1 MASEKN
7 ITMRQYNGVDYDT
20 LYPKTKVE
28 QVVGMD
34 GYFTKDQTL
43 SSSVAALYG
52 LSGTD
57 AIPNNVF
64 NQLYYSINGTDSK
77 LYQWNRWKWSIN
89 LDTAVTNFNF
99 SSSYTTWY
107 IAQFDSITFNKDGT
121 CTGQGRTIIHGQ
133 KSSIPSLT
141 AGKYY
146 SDLWLYQDEAEAET
160 AVPYFYNPSYGR
172 IVYNSNGFIQAR
184 DVFQITDAR
193 IKTTE
198 IVTSTNPNA
207 YTVSDTPDAEGWY
220 YEKLPDIPLSPPL
233 SRFYSSSYTG
243 TGTYGEANP
252 NTIICPGKPLAVFIR
267 AAESAILQ
275 SDTSFF
281 IYNQPTAGVNS
292 SSSSGANAT
301 LTWADNSI
309 SWYNSNALT
318 QLNTN
323 NKVYYYFIIVQS

>member
-43 SSSVAALYG
+43 SSAIANLYG

-121 CTGQGRTIIHGQ
+121 CIGQGRKIIHGQ

-160 AVPYFYNPSYGR
+160 AVPYFYNPSYGK

-207 YTVSDTPDAEGWY
+207 YTVSDSPDSEGWF
-220 YEKLPDIPLSPPL
+220 YEKLPDIQMYPPL
-233 SRFYSSSYTG
+233 GRFISSSYIG
-243 TGTYGEANP
+243 TGTSGSSNQ
-252 NTIICPGKPLAVFIR
+252 NTIILPFNPKMVIISQNNSIYLAT
-267 AAESAILQ
+267 L
-275 SDTSFF
+275 
-281 IYNQPTAGVNS
+281 VNS
-292 SSSSGANAT
+292 STTGTTIVGTSANNT
-301 LTWADNSI
+301 LTVTWGDKQV
-309 SWYNSNALT
+309 SWYGSNIGN
-318 QLNTN
+318 QLNTSGATYN
-323 NKVYYYFIIVQS
+323 YIALGNM